1 MKNWIIFGA
10 SALVVAGC
18 GSGGGGSYKPE
29 AVKTVEPAK
38 VAPGEEKSLYPLAV
52 GNQWTY
58 TLTQSGTVNGAQ
70 RTASSEAVF
79 KVTAIKPVGD
89 GVQANIEVSIGG
101 TLSEKQ
107 VWLVDSKGIFQMVG
121 GAPAITFTP
130 SQPQILFP
138 PETGRKFSWKGV
150 GPVAGQP
157 TPDGRP
163 TPMKPGSISASYEI
177 LGPQTVDTDM
187 GPISAIAVQSSATMT
202 VNGKQVSTPSITW
215 WAPKVGLVRFVTNNT
230 ILKLKTYS
238 AK

>member
-70 RTASSEAVF
+70 RTATSEVVF
-79 KVTAIKPVGD
+79 KVTATKPVGD
-89 GVQANIEVSIGG
+89 GVQANIDVSNNGIV
-101 TLSEKQ
+101 TEKQ

-121 GAPAITFTP
+121 GAPATTFTP

-138 PETGRKFSWKGV
+138 PETGRKFSWKGT
-150 GPVAGQP
+150 GPVP
-157 TPDGRP
+157 TE
-163 TPMKPGSISASYEI
+163 KPGVMKSAPISASYEI
-177 LGPQTVDTDM
+177 LGSQTVDTDM

-202 VNGKQVSTPSITW
+202 VNGKQGTTPSITW
-215 WAPKVGLVRFVTNNT
+215 WAPKIGLVRYVSANV